1 MFEAVSSR
9 LWSLKCSSPDCI
21 PGTVAVPE
29 DKAAVLGT
37 EAGCTLVAADLAAV
51 LGTEAGC
58 TLVAAVVLG
67 TEADLVAADL
77 AVSRRIPL
85 VQTDLQSRVNNNCK
99 SV

>member
-29 DKAAVLGT
+29 DKAAVMGT

-58 TLVAAVVLG
+58 TLVAA
-67 TEADLVAADL
+67 DL

-85 VQTDLQSRVNNNCK
+85 MQTDLQSRVNNNCK

>member
-29 DKAAVLGT
+29 DKAAVMGT
-37 EAGCTLVAADLAAV
+37 EAGCTLVAADLA
-51 LGTEAGC
+51 
-58 TLVAAVVLG
+58 
-67 TEADLVAADL
+67 
-77 AVSRRIPL
+77 VSRRIPL
-85 VQTDLQSRVNNNCK
+85 MQTDLQSRVNNNCK